1 MTSPKR
7 LAKQTSRS
15 SRVAGNKKFTASH
28 KIDFGQ
34 SPSPP
39 SRSPSRPA
47 GSAQVRSCHPNA
59 RVVPPR
65 GQPREKVELAIR
77 ATSGGGIR
85 TPSFSRG
92 LPV

>member
-47 GSAQVRSCHPNA
+47 GSAQVEYFMKNWFH
-59 RVVPPR
+59 R
-65 GQPREKVELAIR
+65 GYQCNGHQWQIAAFLCIWVQTISNPQP
-77 ATSGGGIR
+77 S
-85 TPSFSRG
+85 
-92 LPV
+92 